1 MTRRLKHLKGLI
13 PFVALPLFWG
23 CQETPLEVLDRGPD
37 PSGLGEMENPR
48 QVLMV
53 LPEIANLGVGDRL
66 ELETLWWDGDDT
78 YQDTVMDARWVSGDP
93 DIASVTQDGL
103 VQALAKGTVSIW
115 AEGDGFGAEAIIR
128 VR

>member
-23 CQETPLEVLDRGPD
+23 CQETPLEVVDTG
-37 PSGLGEMENPR
+37 SGG
-48 QVLMV
+48 MV
-53 LPEIANLGVGDRL
+53 DSRLEFMVFPEIANLEVGDYL
-66 ELETLWWDGDDT
+66 ELECVWSDGDDI
-78 YQDTVMDARWVSGDP
+78 YQDAVMSARWVSDDP
-93 DIASVTQDGL
+93 AIASVTQDGL